1 MRRSWPK
8 YLPVFL
14 IIAFLLL
21 CFLDVSTNPIRSIF
35 IGVGIALLVLELVY
49 FIALSNNGFFDT
61 LFNKILSITIF
72 PVMVIFLISLIYFIG
87 WGLSEGDSVKF
98 MKEGAPSIYLTEDFV
113 VKDEYG
119 FGSTLR
125 GGRNGLNKYELKEL
139 NDDKSNKEV
148 ELEITVTTQL
158 DFDNE
163 SYLMFDKYEDDKAIY
178 ESIEVYYDNTLA
190 TSYEDHGK
198 TYYSYTGTSK
208 GVDVKIIARLKLNYI
223 TIDGY
228 KGYIARVGRNLDFSD
243 NVPGCKIKHLK
254 YRHWGRRAINYYIL
268 ICDEDTPDKYMAEG
282 YDQYIYGKTIAYIG
296 YSICGV
302 IALSKIVGFTIYNI
316 KNKNKKEEK

>member
-8 YLPVFL
+8 YLPVF
-14 IIAFLLL
+14 IITALSLLFLAINH
-21 CFLDVSTNPIRSIF
+21 NPIYLIF
-35 IGVGIALLVLELVY
+35 LGVAVVLFILEIVY
-49 FIALSNNGFFDT
+49 YITLSKNGFFDT

-72 PVMVIFLISLIYFIG
+72 PVIAIFSFSVFYFIG
-87 WGLSEGDSVKF
+87 WGLSDGDSVKF
-98 MKEGAPSIYLTEDFV
+98 MKEGAPSIYLTENFV
-113 VKDEYG
+113 VKDEHG

-125 GGRNGLNKYELKEL
+125 GGRYGSNKYELKEL

-178 ESIEVYYDNTLA
+178 ESIEVYYDNTLV

-228 KGYIARVGRNLDFSD
+228 KGYIARVGRNLDFSE
-243 NVPGCKIKHLK
+243 NVPGCKIKYLK
-254 YRHWGRRAINYYIL
+254 YRHWGGRPSANYYML

-282 YDQYIYGKTIAYIG
+282 YEQYIYGKTIAYIG

-302 IALSKIVGFTIYNI
+302 ITLSKIVGFTIYNI
-316 KNKNKKEEK
+316 KNKKKKEEE